1 MDVIIQFFG
10 VILSAAIFENAV
22 FSRAFGSDKTIM
34 FEKHPRVFMVF
45 SGMIASMTALASI
58 LSILF
63 ALLLGE
69 LVEVPT
75 SYQRTM
81 SVLASIFIVYLSYYA
96 VAKKYAP
103 KYFARYQG
111 IIPLAAF
118 SCVVYGSVLVIV
130 NENYNILQGIGYGL
144 GAGLGVLIAS
154 VLLFFGRRR
163 MELCRIPRAFVGLPS
178 VLLYIGLLSLAFY
191 GLVGH
196 GLPT

>member
-1 MDVIIQFFG
+1 MDVIIQFFS
-10 VILSAAIFENAV
+10 VLLSAAIFENAV

-34 FEKHPRVFMVF
+34 SEKHPRVFMAF
-45 SGMIASMTALASI
+45 SGMIACMTALASI

-63 ALLLGE
+63 TRLLGE
-69 LVEVPT
+69 YVEVAT

-81 SVLASIFIVYLSYYA
+81 SVLASIFIVYLLYYV

-103 KYFARYQG
+103 RYFARYQG

-130 NENYNILQGIGYGL
+130 NEGYSLVQSIGYGF

-154 VLLFFGRRR
+154 VLLFIGRRR
-163 MELCRIPRAFVGLPS
+163 MELCRIPKAFLGLPS